1 MIDISLV
8 LRILIILLFS
18 ASAIISL
25 YAIRKRKRSYHL
37 WGIAIWCGHV
47 VVFTTVALLRAVG
60 LLTIDPNYL
69 NMWSMAVRL
78 HGGIVCF
85 TTAVYYA
92 ARPR

>member
-1 MIDISLV
+1 MTNLGMA
-8 LRILIILLFS
+8 LRLLIILLFS

-25 YAIRKRKRSYHL
+25 YAIKKLKRSYHL

-47 VVFTTVALLRAVG
+47 VVFTIAAQWCVNG
-60 LLTIDPNYL
+60 LLTIDPAYL
-69 NMWSMAVRL
+69 NMWSNAVRF

-92 ARPR
+92 TKPR